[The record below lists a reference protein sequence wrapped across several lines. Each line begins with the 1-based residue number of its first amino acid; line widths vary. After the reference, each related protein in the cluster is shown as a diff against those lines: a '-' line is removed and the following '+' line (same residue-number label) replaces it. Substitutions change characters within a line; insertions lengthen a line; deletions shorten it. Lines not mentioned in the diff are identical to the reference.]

1 MPRAPFV
8 GAADK
13 ALQVLSTFSREESQ
27 LGVTEI
33 SRRLN
38 MDKGNVHRLLAT
50 LERRGFVRRVGQ
62 RGRYAVGPKAFEIGS
77 VFATSNP
84 LVEIAGPV
92 LENLATEAHAT
103 AQVSVLNG
111 TSALCIALYE
121 SPLPVRVVSRIGS
134 RLPLHASA
142 SGKALLMQMPDE
154 WIENWLATGP
164 LPAYTPRTVTEP
176 GQLWS
181 QIREAQGRGY
191 ATQAE
196 EYYLG
201 TCSAA
206 APVERLPGAD
216 PAAIVLSSPTALAV
230 PVDVERLGQLV
241 MRGAMEIAHGL
252 GVIRASA

>member
-13 ALQVLSTFSREESQ
+13 ALLVLSAFSREEPQ

-62 RGRYAVGPKAFEIGS
+62 RGRYAVGPKTFEIGS
-77 VFATSNP
+77 IFATSNP

-92 LENLATEAHAT
+92 LESLAIEAHAT

-111 TSALCIALYE
+111 HSALCVALYE

-142 SGKALLMQMPDE
+142 SGKALLMQLPDDWIDE
-154 WIENWLATGP
+154 WLASSP
-164 LPAYTPRTVTEP
+164 LPSYTPRTITDPDRLRAE
-176 GQLWS
+176 
-181 QIREAQGRGY
+181 IREARRRGY
-191 ATQAE
+191 ASQAE

-201 TCSAA
+201 TCSVA

-216 PAAIVLSSPTALAV
+216 PASIVLSSPTALAV
-230 PVDVERLGQLV
+230 PVDLDRLGQLV
-241 MRGAMEIAHGL
+241 LRGALDIARGL